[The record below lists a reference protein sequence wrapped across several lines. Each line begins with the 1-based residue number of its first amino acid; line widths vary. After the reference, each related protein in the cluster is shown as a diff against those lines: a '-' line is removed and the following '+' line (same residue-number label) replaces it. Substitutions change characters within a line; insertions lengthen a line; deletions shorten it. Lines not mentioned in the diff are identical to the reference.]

1 LENSL
6 ENLFQLRGVN
16 FYWKHETK
24 SQDKQIGV
32 IAQEV
37 DRLYSELVSKKGAFM
52 SVNYDGFVP
61 VFTESI
67 KTLKK
72 QNDALIQQ
80 ISTLTKLLE
89 ALEK

>member
-1 LENSL
+1 
-6 ENLFQLRGVN
+6 
-16 FYWKHETK
+16 
-24 SQDKQIGV
+24 
-32 IAQEV
+32 
-37 DRLYSELVSKKGAFM
+37 M

-61 VFTESI
+61 IFTESI

>member
-1 LENSL
+1 
-6 ENLFQLRGVN
+6 
-16 FYWKHETK
+16 
-24 SQDKQIGV
+24 
-32 IAQEV
+32 
-37 DRLYSELVSKKGAFM
+37 VSKKGAFM

-61 VFTESI
+61 IFTENI